1 MARHRDANWTVSE
14 NCSHAEAQLCVLMD
28 IRDELKN
35 VRAELAG
42 IRNWS
47 NCWRVGKALSA
58 LDTMGRE
65 ARRCERLRRKKNKT

>member
-1 MARHRDANWTVSE
+1 
-14 NCSHAEAQLCVLMD
+14 MD